1 MNSISS
7 NNKSQRNHAK
17 EIEATTLAFLC
28 HFFERNF
35 NENSEEFAQEFVS
48 DYKKKFSKTETL
60 NKFET
65 LFNSYKNFENI
76 DYTIEEIDFD
86 IFAENDGYALAEGNV
101 AYKAVLSNNEFVEFD
116 NQFKLFFYIEA
127 GKWKIFFFKFP
138 GFTW

>member
-17 EIEATTLAFLC
+17 EIEVTALAFLC
-28 HFFERNF
+28 HFFEMNF

-76 DYTIEEIDFD
+76 NYTIEEIDFD
-86 IFAENDGYALAEGNV
+86 IFAENDGYALTEGNV
-101 AYKAVLSNNEFVEFD
+101 TYKAILPNNEFVEFD

-127 GKWKIFFFKFP
+127 GKWKVFFFKFP
-138 GFTW
+138 GFAW